1 MGYDYSFYGDMDVG
15 PFVEGAFAGVG
26 GFVLVFMLLFYLLM
40 FAFCI
45 VSYVLQSVGLHAI
58 AKRRGIKNPWLCW
71 LPLGDAWILG
81 SISDQ
86 YNYVAKGK
94 VKNKRKVLLGLS
106 IGSMAVVLPLLL
118 VAFIG
123 LILSDTTGGEGFL
136 GAMIALMLVAYLA
149 MIVMLVIVAVFRY
162 IALYDLFNSCNP
174 DNAVAYLILGI
185 FIAVTTPFF
194 IFACRDK
201 DWGMPPRKQE
211 PVIDAEPMAEPEDF
225 E

>member
-1 MGYDYSFYGDMDVG
+1 MGYEYDYYSELE
-15 PFVEGAFAGVG
+15 PALEGAFAGVG
-26 GFVLVFMLLFYLLM
+26 GFVLVFLLLFYLLM

-45 VSYVLQSVGLHAI
+45 VSYVLQSVGFYTI
-58 AKRRGIKNPWLCW
+58 AKRRGIRNAWLCW
-71 LPLGDAWILG
+71 LPIGDAWILG

-86 YNYVAKGK
+86 YNYITKGK

-106 IGSMAVVLPLLL
+106 IGSMAIVLPMIL

-123 LILSDTTGGEGFL
+123 LIVSDTTGGEGFL
-136 GAMIALMLVAYLA
+136 GAMVALLVIAYLA
-149 MIVMLVIVAVFRY
+149 MIICLIVIAVFRY

-185 FIAVTTPFF
+185 FISVTTPFF
-194 IFACRDK
+194 IFACRNK
-201 DWGMPPRKQE
+201 DWGMPPRKENVIEAE
-211 PVIDAEPMAEPEDF
+211 PVAEPEDF

>member
-1 MGYDYSFYGDMDVG
+1 MGYGYNYYGDMDME

-26 GFVLVFMLLFYLLM
+26 GFVLVFLLLFYLLM

-45 VSYVLQSVGLHAI
+45 VSYVLQSVGLYSI
-58 AKRRGIKNPWLCW
+58 AKRRGIRNAWLCW
-71 LPLGDAWILG
+71 LPIGDAWILG

-106 IGSMAVVLPLLL
+106 IGSMAIVLPLFLVGLIGLL
-118 VAFIG
+118 V
-123 LILSDTTGGEGFL
+123 SETTGGEGFL
-136 GAMIALMLVAYLA
+136 GAMIALFLLAYLA
-149 MIVMLVIVAVFRY
+149 MIVLLIIVAVFRY

-185 FIAVTTPFF
+185 FISVTTPFF
-194 IFACRDK
+194 IFACRNK
-201 DWGMPPRKQE
+201 DWGMPPRKENVIEAE
-211 PVIDAEPMAEPEDF
+211 PVAEPEDF